1 MNRRSLTIA
10 IVGLLSA
17 ASASAQSPPP
27 ADLPDAPGATA
38 AATPA
43 PVPTGP
49 TIVIDTTMGRLTCK
63 TFDKQAPMAV
73 ANFIGLAEGKKDW
86 TIAATNAKQ
95 RGKRFYDGLTF
106 HRVIPGFMIQGGCPQ
121 GSGMGG
127 PGYAFNDEISPD
139 KNFSKPYILAMANA
153 GTRGG
158 KGTNGSQ
165 FFITTGPTPHLQGKH
180 TIFGEVADQPSRDV
194 VDKISTVR
202 TGGGDKPVEPVVI
215 NSVAVDES

>member
-1 MNRRSLTIA
+1 MSE
-10 IVGLLSA
+10 IVVLETTKGNIEITLNMA
-17 ASASAQSPPP
+17 K
-27 ADLPDAPGATA
+27 
-38 AATPA
+38 A
-43 PVPTGP
+43 PVTVNNFVKYVKEGF
-49 TIVIDTTMGRLTCK
+49 
-63 TFDKQAPMAV
+63 FDGTV
-73 ANFIGLAEGKKDW
+73 
-86 TIAATNAKQ
+86 
-95 RGKRFYDGLTF
+95 F

-127 PGYAFNDEISPD
+127 PGFAFNDEISPD

-165 FFITTGPTPHLQGKH
+165 FFITTGPTPHLLGKH

-194 VDKISTVR
+194 VDKISAVR

-215 NSVAVDES
+215 SSVTVDES